1 MVKEQQIISAIKN
14 LNLSQ
19 DEKKRMFKFVDVID
33 IKRKRKIMSLQSL
46 VKLIRQSN
54 CEVLKFVIGPD
65 WNRILFVDLNLEFK
79 E

>member
-54 CEVLKFVIGPD
+54 CEVLRFVIGPD